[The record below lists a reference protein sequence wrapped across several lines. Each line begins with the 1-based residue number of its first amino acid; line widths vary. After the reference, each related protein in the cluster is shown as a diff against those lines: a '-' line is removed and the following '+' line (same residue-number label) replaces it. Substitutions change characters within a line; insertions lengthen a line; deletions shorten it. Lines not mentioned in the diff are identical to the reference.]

1 MKDELQRIRQTL
13 KIHGDALAGYY
24 HVRRFG
30 VFGSV
35 ARGDQRPISD
45 VDVLVEFSRPI
56 GLFQFIELEEKL
68 KILLNKDVDLVT
80 PNALHPLIKTDVLRE
95 TVYV

>member
-1 MKDELQRIRQTL
+1 MSELQQIQQTL
-13 KIHGDALAGYY
+13 KTHGNALAGRY

-35 ARGDQRPISD
+35 VHGDQTATSD
-45 VDVLVEFSRPI
+45 IDVLVEFSRPI
-56 GLFQFIELEEKL
+56 GLFQFIELEEEL
-68 KILLNKDVDLVT
+68 KALLNKDVDLVT